1 MRPRAISASVLATA
15 LTAFAFAGCGGGS
28 DSVSPSRDV
37 ATSTD
42 RPAPDRAAEL
52 RGAVREAIQT
62 DHRDSIRTLW
72 TNRVESRPVAT
83 AGPALAE
90 LRRSVQER
98 RRRKI
103 RVRLISERFRIL
115 DVRLDPSYSTATAT
129 VLDHQHVR
137 PYRSNGRP
145 LGRAVKV
152 RERARLDLRRV
163 GDSERFVV
171 WKVRLDR

>member
-1 MRPRAISASVLATA
+1 VRTQVISASALAIVLA
-15 LTAFAFAGCGGGS
+15 AFAVSGCGGGS
-28 DSVSPSRDV
+28 DPVSPFRDI

-42 RPAPDRAAEL
+42 RPPPDRAAEL
-52 RGAVREAIQT
+52 RGAIREAIQT
-62 DHRDSIRTLW
+62 DHRDSIRALW
-72 TNRVESRPVAT
+72 TNRVGSRPAAT

-103 RVRLISERFRIL
+103 RVRMISERFRIL
-115 DVRLDPSYSTATAT
+115 DVRLDPSYAMATAT

-137 PYRSNGRP
+137 PYRSTGRP

-152 RERARLDLRRV
+152 RERARLELRRM
-163 GDSERFVV
+163 GGSERFVV